1 MTTETYTTRNTEL
14 ATWFERDRQ
23 NVELLTCE
31 GKTLLDVWDDDV
43 TQLVEDGFLD
53 VRHLHRS
60 ACEYVNSLGR

>member
-1 MTTETYTTRNTEL
+1 MNTKTYTTRNTEL

-23 NVELLTCE
+23 NVELSTCE

-43 TQLVEDGFLD
+43 TQLLEDGFLNA
-53 VRHLHRS
+53 RHLHRS